1 MPGKMAKSAPRPA
14 FGLPE
19 GPVAV
24 CTSRRSCRTP
34 KKRENSHQFRGH
46 LGNPGLRLSL
56 SRKILPFRVPEE
68 TMPKLETRAQLE
80 ALHSGLIKESLTLE
94 YKSSGAVDK
103 TQSKKDEMAK
113 DALAFANAT
122 GGQIVYGMKE
132 KDNLPH
138 GLDGGIDPL
147 QFPGIWFEQVI
158 QQSVSPQIEGLR
170 IQEVPLEDGTG
181 RVAVVVTIPA
191 AQARAPHQAKDGRYY
206 RRHNFRNQIMDDYE
220 VRDMMRRATTPE
232 PFVGL
237 SFAGGMNASIEYA
250 HESEISK
257 PIILK
262 AFIGNRSR
270 QPAYH
275 TLILFGIDTDI
286 QILTH
291 EDSFVPVGERTDP
304 DGIPQN
310 WIILAKTTPPN
321 MPIFQEAYFILTDTL
336 ALGFH
341 SRLLRGEHRF
351 RVTTTVQTP
360 GFAATE
366 YWTILLRGNTLR
378 LLEPGH

>member
-1 MPGKMAKSAPRPA
+1 VIHSAVGCAVTPARRELVWITPANHSIFA
-14 FGLPE
+14 FGHIRVKYLEAVAAPE
-19 GPVAV
+19 DFA
-24 CTSRRSCRTP
+24 
-34 KKRENSHQFRGH
+34 
-46 LGNPGLRLSL
+46 L
-56 SRKILPFRVPEE
+56 RVPEE
-68 TMPKLETRAQLE
+68 TMLKLETRAQLE

-113 DALAFANAT
+113 DALAFANAA

-132 KDNLPH
+132 KDNLPD

-170 IQEVPLEDGTG
+170 IHEVPLEDGTG

-206 RRHNFRNQIMDDYE
+206 RRHNFRNQIMEDYE

-232 PFVGL
+232 PFVRL
-237 SFAGGMNASIEYA
+237 SFAGGMTAPIEYA
-250 HESEISK
+250 HESEIFE
-257 PIILK
+257 PIILE
-262 AFIGNRSR
+262 ASIGNRSR

-275 TLILFGIDTDI
+275 TLIHLGIDTDI

-291 EDSFVPVGERTDP
+291 GVFMPVRERTDA
-304 DGIPQN
+304 DGIPKN
-310 WIILAKTTPPN
+310 WIIHAKTAPPN
-321 MPIFQEAYFILTDTL
+321 MPVFKEVEFILTDSPL
-336 ALGFH
+336 ALGYH
-341 SRLLRGEHRF
+341 SRFLSGKRRF
-351 RVTTTVQTP
+351 RVTTIVQTP

-366 YWTILLRGNTLR
+366 HWTIFRQGHTLR
-378 LLEPGH
+378 LLEPGHALAR